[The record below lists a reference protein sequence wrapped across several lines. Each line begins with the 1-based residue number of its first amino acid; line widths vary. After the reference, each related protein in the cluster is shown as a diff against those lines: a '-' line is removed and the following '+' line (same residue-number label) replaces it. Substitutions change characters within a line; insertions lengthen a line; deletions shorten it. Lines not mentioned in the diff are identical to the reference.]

1 MALTGGQKAALFMIA
16 LGEEIAASVYP
27 HLVDSEI
34 EDLTMQIANIG
45 KVESDAF
52 DEVFEDFYQT
62 VIAEK
67 YITEGG
73 VDYARELLEKSL
85 GADRADEV
93 VHKLSTFLQVTPF
106 DFIRRTDSSNLANF
120 LRNEHPQ
127 TIALVLAYLR
137 PAQSSMVI
145 SQLTPKIQT
154 DVTRRIALM
163 DRTSPEVIREVEHV
177 LEKNLSSVMSQEMTQ
192 AGGVE
197 SVVQILSNVDR
208 STEKSILENIEK
220 EDADLAAE
228 IKNKMFVF
236 EDIVTLDD
244 RSIQQVLRE
253 IDTKELSLALKGVAE
268 EVQSKILGN
277 LSKRAAEM
285 LKEDM
290 EFMGPVRLKD
300 VEAGQQ
306 RIVKVIRS
314 LEDAG
319 EIIIARGET
328 EMIT

>member
-1 MALTGGQKAALFMIA
+1 MTGGQKAALFMIA
-16 LGEEIAASVYP
+16 LGEEIASSVYP
-27 HLVDSEI
+27 HLIDTEI

-45 KVESDAF
+45 QVESEAF

-62 VIAEK
+62 VVAEK
-67 YITEGG
+67 YIAEGG
-73 VDYARELLEKSL
+73 VDYARELLEKAL
-85 GADRADEV
+85 GSDRADEV
-93 VHKLSTFLQVTPF
+93 VNKLSTFLQVTPF
-106 DFIRRTDSSNLANF
+106 DFIRRTDSSNLTNF

-127 TIALVLAYLR
+127 TIALVLAYLK
-137 PAQSSMVI
+137 PTQSSAVI
-145 SQLTPKIQT
+145 AELSPKVQT

-163 DRTSPEVIREVEHV
+163 DRTSPEVIREVERV

-197 SVVQILSNVDR
+197 AVVDILSNVDR

-220 EDADLAAE
+220 DDADLAAE

-236 EDIVTLDD
+236 EDIVQLDD

-253 IDTKELSLALKGVAE
+253 VDTKELSLALKGVTE
-268 EVQSKILGN
+268 DVQNKILGN

-306 RIVKVIRS
+306 RVVKVIRS